1 MKFQQTEVTKMYNFK
16 RLTITHDNILTK
28 PPKKLLMLNSEWL
41 VGLRKTMTQRVVDAE
56 SQGSSLTPVDGT
68 LTLTSIIRI
77 FCFRPT

>member
-1 MKFQQTEVTKMYNFK
+1 MKFQQTEVTKMYNLK